1 MMTPNIEDIIQTC
14 LKLAKKLIFYLPR
27 TTMLEEVF
35 DLLAEKINENNTN
48 NKKQIF
54 LDVHIL
60 NSANKIKAVMLVF
73 GETTEE
79 VI

>member
-73 GETTEE
+73 GETTED